1 MPRSLRA
8 WCDALT
14 GSPGCPTSAGAPPLC
29 VVRPPLRL
37 RCHLGGLALFAVQP
51 PLRMHARPLP
61 RTGRPVRAARA
72 IVSRTATAARSAAP
86 ERPAA
91 HIRAAGWWRG
101 RGHRASRGGPTGA
114 RSPARPGP
122 PRRRGTQST
131 GGRRLGRATR
141 VHLPLPGPLARRG
154 RRAASLRSG
163 VSRRARRLRHADTV
177 VHETGDALVR
187 QWVGIFVRIDRQVG
201 PRVAADRVQYPAVVL
216 GDDLDVSVEQH
227 PVAGLGRISVPERA
241 PATVAPRVLQDRDD
255 ARRGRVGIYPAIRP
269 RVHRPRIG
277 GATRHPAVQ
286 PGDMRSQLQ
295 GQAGEG
301 GARGTVVGAVR
312 ARVLPDHRLH
322 LRWAS
327 GLCQT
332 LEMARHVHDRRA
344 QHRVAAKR
352 RSVRVLQREQL
363 DRRQTGR

>member
-1 MPRSLRA
+1 MRSAPLRA
-8 WCDALT
+8 
-14 GSPGCPTSAGAPPLC
+14 
-29 VVRPPLRL
+29 LRL
-37 RCHLGGLALFAVQP
+37 RCHLGGLLCSRCRLRSGCMLGLCRGPGALCGQ
-51 PLRMHARPLP
+51 RARLCRVRRP
-61 RTGRPVRAARA
+61 RHGRRHRNGPRRIFGLLVGG
-72 IVSRTATAARSAAP
+72 V
-86 ERPAA
+86 
-91 HIRAAGWWRG
+91 G
-101 RGHRASRGGPTGA
+101 RGYRASRGGPTGRGA
-114 RSPARPGP
+114 R
-122 PRRRGTQST
+122 
-131 GGRRLGRATR
+131 GGR
-141 VHLPLPGPLARRG
+141 ARRG
-154 RRAASLRSG
+154 GRTGRPRGIGRRHGCRCRCRATWRDRGRPGVPAVGSG
-163 VSRRARRLRHADTV
+163 VSRRARRLRHAETV

-227 PVAGLGRISVPERA
+227 PVAGLGQIAVPERA

-301 GARGTVVGAVR
+301 RARGTVVRTVR

-322 LRWAS
+322 LRWAP
-327 GLCQT
+327 GLRQT
-332 LEMARHVHDRRA
+332 LEMARHMHDGRA